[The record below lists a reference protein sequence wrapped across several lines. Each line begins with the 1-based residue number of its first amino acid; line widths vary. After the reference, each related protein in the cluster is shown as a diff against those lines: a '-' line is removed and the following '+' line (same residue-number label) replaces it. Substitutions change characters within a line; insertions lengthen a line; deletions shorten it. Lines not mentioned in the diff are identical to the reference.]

1 MAGTVGAGG
10 EGLTNVVLDFR
21 PSRHGLHFRNAFEP
35 GRALRIIQPG
45 ATVMGLCGGMAFVVR
60 DLFER
65 GIDPPADRDPPKRGS
80 RHYQALYRRE
90 VESFDWFRLPI
101 RFWVWSALHPEQ
113 PTWWSR
119 LLRRRPIG
127 ELTLEDE
134 WPRIRAQIDAG
145 ELAMVGL
152 VRGRGFDPRKLTLNH
167 QVLAYGYRVD
177 PGLIVLRVYDPNHPD
192 RDDVEARIDLSGP
205 VPTVSS
211 WPDEPLCGFFS
222 AKYHP
227 GEPRAWHG

>member
-1 MAGTVGAGG
+1 MTGTSTQR
-10 EGLTNVVLDFR
+10 LTNSVLDFR
-21 PSRHGLHFRNAFEP
+21 PSRHGLHFPNSFEP
-35 GRALRIIQPG
+35 ARMTRLLQPG

-65 GIDPPADRDPPKRGS
+65 QLAPPPDTRPPVAGS
-80 RHYQALYRRE
+80 PRYRAHYPRE

-101 RFWVWSALHPEQ
+101 RFWVWSALHPEV

-127 ELTLEDE
+127 ELSLREE

-145 ELAMVGL
+145 ELAMIGL
-152 VRGRGFDPRKLTLNH
+152 VRGKSFDPRKLTLNH
-167 QVLAYGYRVD
+167 QGLGYGYRVD
-177 PGLIVLRVYDPNHPD
+177 PDRTTIRIYDPNHPD
-192 RDDVEARIDLSGP
+192 ADAVEVWIHVAPGAPPRLE
-205 VPTVSS
+205 SS
-211 WPDEPLCGFFS
+211 TGEPLRGVFS

-227 GEPRAWHG
+227 AVPRAWKG